1 MEMEERSFGGDPLE
15 GKYGCPGCRSCF
27 AEWRLVRAHL
37 RQSEA
42 CRSSVHVADKRG
54 LQHKCVMLAKVLA
67 QEHHAG
73 ARSLGNTNQHAP
85 CGGTGAIVGGE
96 MVPQPSLC
104 VQNEA
109 STSGERSSS
118 CEEPRKRDRTSAID
132 AVGRSIVGIDGRPWG
147 AVVAEEKR
155 SWRLA
160 SGRIAR
166 KGGEGRKWRWSR
178 SGRTTASDTPEES
191 LSSSSGTST
200 TPSESTSLRSRVS
213 CSLHDLS
220 TKELHCDSHSL
231 TQDGALQHICVC
243 EAAVIERVNAEVEW
257 EVLKPESSCR
267 AAPWCGPTPAR
278 RKADLVALDLWLVPA
293 VDWLHLHGVRTA
305 AAACREWAEALSV
318 RPSLVLPPPQLDEL
332 LRFCLLEVLVSLDE
346 ARLPLPMTAIYGEMR
361 SAARRAAANP
371 RSRARLEELA
381 LARAPLGPSYRSQQ
395 KRLIAEGRPHH
406 ISWDAEIRS
415 SSFRTV
421 DKFAKHFHGERLIE
435 VFHHRWGKR
444 IHHSPN
450 TRTCKEWLLTRVNH
464 QHPLYS
470 AHRSWSDVE

>member
-1 MEMEERSFGGDPLE
+1 M

-54 LQHKCVMLAKVLA
+54 LQHKCVMLAKVLT
-67 QEHHAG
+67 QEHHAR
-73 ARSLGNTNQHAP
+73 ARSLGTTNQHVP
-85 CGGTGAIVGGE
+85 CGATGATVGGE

-109 STSGERSSS
+109 NTSGDRSSS
-118 CEEPRKRDRTSAID
+118 CEEPRKKDRTSAID
-132 AVGRSIVGIDGRPWG
+132 AVGRRIVGIDGRPWG

-166 KGGEGRKWRWSR
+166 KGGEGRKWRWSP
-178 SGRTTASDTPEES
+178 SGCMSTSDTPEES
-191 LSSSSGTST
+191 PSSSSGTST

-213 CSLHDLS
+213 FSLHELS
-220 TKELHCDSHSL
+220 TKELHFNSHSS
-231 TQDGALQHICVC
+231 TQDGGLQHICVC
-243 EAAVIERVNAEVEW
+243 EAAVIERVNAKDQW
-257 EVLKPESSCR
+257 EGLNPECSCR
-267 AAPWCGPTPAR
+267 TAPLCGPTPPK
-278 RKADLVALDLWLVPA
+278 RKSDPVALDLWLVPA
-293 VDWLHLHGVRTA
+293 VDWLHLHGVRNA

-332 LRFCLLEVLVSLDE
+332 LQFCLLEVLVSLDE
-346 ARLPLPMTAIYGEMR
+346 ARLPLPITAIYGEMR
-361 SAARRAAANP
+361 SIARRAAANP

-395 KRLIAEGRPHH
+395 ERLIAEGRPHH

-421 DKFAKHFHGERLIE
+421 EKFAKHFQGERLIE
-435 VFHHRWGKR
+435 IFHQRWRKR

-464 QHPLYS
+464 DHPLYTV
-470 AHRSWSDVE
+470 HRSWSRVG